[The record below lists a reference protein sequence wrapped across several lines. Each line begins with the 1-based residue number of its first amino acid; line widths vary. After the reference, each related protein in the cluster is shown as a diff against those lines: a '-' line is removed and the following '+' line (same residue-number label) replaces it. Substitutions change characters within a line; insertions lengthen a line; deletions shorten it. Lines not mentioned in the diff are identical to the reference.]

1 MNLLVQLLVYVGI
14 VLLAHHFYRYVQSAF
29 TTPKRVNRHQ
39 LHEKK
44 YQEILDELQQLK
56 QVAPVP
62 RSEDPEQGPAPGLEP
77 GLDPEQKHYLKQGR
91 LRSWF

>member
-39 LHEKK
+39 LYEKK

-56 QVAPVP
+56 PAARAP
-62 RSEDPEQGPAPGLEP
+62 RSEDPDQGPAQ
-77 GLDPEQKHYLKQGR
+77 GLDPEQKHYLKQA
-91 LRSWF
+91 LMEAF

>member
-77 GLDPEQKHYLKQGR
+77 GLDPEQKHYLKQA
-91 LRSWF
+91 LLEAF

>member
-14 VLLAHHFYRYVQSAF
+14 VLLAHHIYQYVQSAF

-62 RSEDPEQGPAPGLEP
+62 GPGPPVPGPDPNQ
-77 GLDPEQKHYLKQGR
+77 GLDPEQKHYLKQA
-91 LRSWF
+91 LMEAF

>member
-62 RSEDPEQGPAPGLEP
+62 RSEDPEQGPEP
-77 GLDPEQKHYLKQGR
+77 GLDPEQKHYLKQA
-91 LRSWF
+91 LLEAF

>member
-62 RSEDPEQGPAPGLEP
+62 GPDPVQ
-77 GLDPEQKHYLKQGR
+77 GLDPEQKHYLKQA
-91 LRSWF
+91 LLEAF

>member
-14 VLLAHHFYRYVQSAF
+14 VLLAHHFYRYIQSAF

-62 RSEDPEQGPAPGLEP
+62 RSEDPEQGPAPGL
-77 GLDPEQKHYLKQGR
+77 DPEQKHYLKHA
-91 LRSWF
+91 LLEAF